1 MIMQAQTQLEQV
13 TREQEAAMARRL
25 LQANELYRY
34 ANSPETEPAMR
45 GHARH
50 QVREAL
56 NVVLG
61 AQPEHPEALNLLGR
75 VAMDEGQLEEAGEA
89 LEQARVAAP
98 DSGQV
103 LTNLGYLA
111 LVREE
116 PEQAE
121 ALFDEALTKDRQS
134 APAFAGKAHALRQQQ
149 RFDQAYLHY
158 RTLLDHGAEWDSVY
172 AGMLECARHLDVHQ
186 ADSALA
192 QDAIRLLSH
201 PGLPHQELSRFVTN
215 LLRQQYAQEMAPG
228 DWLLDAVCADELLL
242 LALEK
247 TLLVDAEL
255 EKLVTGARRA
265 LLLEVRDTGELYESR
280 QRLAMALSRYATRTG
295 FAQVVSEEEDAFIRE
310 LDANLKVE
318 LRDGFQPEEV
328 AAGLIIR
335 SLYGALFHQS
345 YAQHIG
351 RLALADWPEG
361 MQPLMAETYYHKAEE
376 EAYKQQFQE
385 KQDELA
391 LARADLPHAWPCWHN
406 LRIHHE
412 QPLKQEL
419 EQSLGIDT
427 SAWPET
433 VRILVIGAGSGQHAM
448 ELANYF
454 TDVEVVA
461 VDENLAGL
469 AHGNRLAQE
478 KGLQNIVFW
487 PYSLATRFIQ
497 DGNQVQMVEIRQ
509 LPSEDH
515 DGTPI
520 KTLAQQAL
528 GSGGLLHIHTGEHG
542 ASRVDVA
549 LRRMMERHRLQP
561 TTETLRRLRRMIL
574 NNPQHEAYQELLN
587 EPDFYATAGCRKRW
601 FFPED
606 GNQLHALM
614 DNLSS
619 EVDWKLLRARDTDG
633 ANLATAPVV
642 RQLQAQAFG
651 AGTQSLVGQG
661 LSLYFQRRR

>member
-1 MIMQAQTQLEQV
+1 MQAHSQLDQV
-13 TREQEAAMARRL
+13 TREQEAAIARRL

-34 ANSPETEPAMR
+34 ANSPDTGNGMR
-45 GHARH
+45 VHAR
-50 QVREAL
+50 QQAREAL
-56 NVVLG
+56 NVVLSHQPDH
-61 AQPEHPEALNLLGR
+61 AQALSLMGR
-75 VAMDEGQLEEAGEA
+75 VAMDDGELDEAASLLERAYRA
-89 LEQARVAAP
+89 
-98 DSGQV
+98 DSGSAQT
-103 LTNLGYLA
+103 LANLGYLA
-111 LVREE
+111 LMNGE
-116 PEQAE
+116 PERAE
-121 ALFDEALTKDRQS
+121 QWFDEALAQDRQS
-134 APAFAGKAHALRQQQ
+134 APAFAGKAYALRQQQ
-149 RFDQAYLHY
+149 RFDQAFLHY
-158 RTLLDHGAEWDSVY
+158 RALLDHGLAWDSVY
-172 AGMLECARHLDVHQ
+172 AGMLECTQHLEVHQ
-186 ADSALA
+186 ADQALA
-192 QDAIRLLSH
+192 QDAIRLLAH
-201 PGLPHQELSRFVTN
+201 PGLPHQELSRFVTRI
-215 LLRQQYAQEMAPG
+215 LRQQYAEDVAPG
-228 DWLLDAVCADELLL
+228 DWLLDAVCSDELLL

-255 EKLVTGARRA
+255 EKLVTRTRRA
-265 LLLEVRDTGELYESR
+265 LLLEIRDTGELYESR

-295 FAQVVSEEEDAFIRE
+295 YAQVVTEEEETFIQE

-318 LRDGFQPEEV
+318 LRETFQPEDV
-328 AAGLIIR
+328 AAGLIVR

-361 MQPLMAETYYHKAEE
+361 MQPLMAETYYHKADE
-376 EAYKQQFQE
+376 EAYKQQFEE

-419 EQSLGIDT
+419 AQSLGIDT
-427 SAWPET
+427 SSWPET

-448 ELANYF
+448 ELAHYF

-478 KGLQNIVFW
+478 KGLSNIVFW

-509 LPSEDH
+509 LPSEGH

-651 AGTQSLVGQG
+651 TGTQSLVGQG

>member
-1 MIMQAQTQLEQV
+1 MQAQTQLEQV

-45 GHARH
+45 GRARH

-56 NVVLG
+56 DVVLT

-75 VAMDEGQLEEAGEA
+75 IAMDEGQLAEAREM
-89 LEQARVAAP
+89 LERARVAAP

-103 LTNLGYLA
+103 LANLGYLA
-111 LVREE
+111 LMSGE

-121 ALFDEALTKDRQS
+121 ALFDEALTRDRQS

-158 RTLLDHGAEWDSVY
+158 RHLLDHNLAWDSVY
-172 AGMLECARHLDVHQ
+172 AGMLECASHLEVHQ
-186 ADSALA
+186 ANSALA
-192 QDAIRLLSH
+192 QDAIRLLAH
-201 PGLPHQELSRFVTN
+201 PGLPHQELSRFVTR
-215 LLRQQYAQEMAPG
+215 LLRQQYAEDVAPG
-228 DWLLDAVCADELLL
+228 DWLLDAICGDELLL
-242 LALEK
+242 LALVT
-247 TLLVDAEL
+247 TLLADPEL
-255 EKLVTGARRA
+255 EKLITRARHA
-265 LLLEVRDTGELYESR
+265 LLMEVRDTGELYESR

-295 FAQVVSEEEDAFIRE
+295 FAQVVTEEEEAFIQD
-310 LDANLKVE
+310 LDAHIKAE
-318 LRDGFQPEEV
+318 LRDSVQPEDV
-328 AAGLIIR
+328 AAGLIMR
-335 SLYGALFHQS
+335 SLYGALFHQH

-351 RLALADWPEG
+351 RLALTDWPEG
-361 MQPLMAETYYHKAEE
+361 MQPLMAESYYHKAEE

-391 LARADLPHAWPCWHN
+391 LARADLPHAWPCWYN

-419 EQSLGIDT
+419 AQSLGIDT

-433 VRILVIGAGSGQHAM
+433 VRIMVIGAGSGQHAL
-448 ELANYF
+448 ELAHYF

-469 AHGNRLAQE
+469 AHGNRLAR
-478 KGLQNIVFW
+478 KKDLQNIVFW

-497 DGNQVQMVEIRQ
+497 DGNPVQMVEIRQ
-509 LPSEDH
+509 LPSETH
-515 DGTPI
+515 EGTPI

-528 GSGGLLHIHTGEHG
+528 SSGGLLHIHTGEHG

-549 LRRMMERHRLQP
+549 LRRMMERHKLQP

-574 NNPQHEAYQELLN
+574 NNPRHEAHQALLN
-587 EPDFYATAGCRKRW
+587 ESDFYATAGCRKRW

-606 GNQLHALM
+606 ASQLDALM

-633 ANLATAPVV
+633 ANLATAPVIK
-642 RQLQAQAFG
+642 QLQAQAFG
-651 AGTQSLVGQG
+651 TGAQSLVGQG
-661 LSLYFQRRR
+661 LGLYFQHRR

>member
-1 MIMQAQTQLEQV
+1 MQAQTQLEEV
-13 TREQEAAMARRL
+13 TREQEAALARRL
-25 LQANELYRY
+25 LQANELYRF
-34 ANSPETEPAMR
+34 ANSPDTEPGMR
-45 GHARH
+45 GHARQ

-56 NVVLG
+56 DVVLT

-75 VAMDEGQLEEAGEA
+75 VAMDEGQLAQAAEL
-89 LEQARVAAP
+89 LERARVAAP
-98 DSGQV
+98 ASGQV
-103 LTNLGYLA
+103 LANLGYLA
-111 LVREE
+111 LLREE
-116 PEQAE
+116 PEHAE
-121 ALFDEALTKDRQS
+121 ALFDKALTQDRQS

-158 RTLLDHGAEWDSVY
+158 RCLLDCNRNWDSVY
-172 AGMLECARHLDVHQ
+172 AGMLECARHLDIQ
-186 ADSALA
+186 RADSALA
-192 QDAIRLLSH
+192 HDAIRLLSH
-201 PGLPHQELSRFVTN
+201 PGLPHQELSRFVTR
-215 LLRQQYAQEMAPG
+215 LLRQQYAADIEAG
-228 DWLLDAVCADELLL
+228 DWLLDTICTDELLL
-242 LALEK
+242 LALET
-247 TLLVDAEL
+247 TLLVDPDL
-255 EKLVTGARRA
+255 EKLITRARHA
-265 LLLEVRDTGELYESR
+265 LLMEVRDTGELYESR
-280 QRLAMALSRYATRTG
+280 QRLAMALSRYANRTG
-295 FAQVVSEEEDAFIRE
+295 FAQMVTEEEEAFLRE

-318 LRDGFQPEEV
+318 LRDPFQPEEV
-328 AAGLIIR
+328 AAGLILR
-335 SLYGALFHQS
+335 SLYGALFHQP

-351 RLALADWPEG
+351 RFTLEDWPQG
-361 MQPLMAETYYHKAEE
+361 MQPLMAESYYHKAEE

-391 LARADLPHAWPCWHN
+391 LAREDLPHAWPCWHN
-406 LRIHHE
+406 LRLHHA

-419 EQSLGIDT
+419 AQSLGIDT
-427 SAWPET
+427 STWPET

-448 ELANYF
+448 ELAHYF

-469 AHGNRLAQE
+469 AHGNRLARE
-478 KGLQNIVFW
+478 KDLQNIVFW

-509 LPSEDH
+509 LPSETH
-515 DGTPI
+515 EGTPI

-528 GSGGLLHIHTGEHG
+528 DSGGLLHIHTGEHG

-549 LRRMMERHRLQP
+549 LRRMMERHKLQP

-574 NNPQHEAYQELLN
+574 NNPKHQAYQALLN

-606 GNQLHALM
+606 ISQLDALM

-642 RQLQAQAFG
+642 KQLQAQAFG
-651 AGTQSLVGQG
+651 TGAQSLVGQG

>member
-1 MIMQAQTQLEQV
+1 MQAQTQLQEV

-25 LQANELYRY
+25 LQANELYRF

-45 GHARH
+45 SHAH
-50 QVREAL
+50 QQVREAL
-56 NVVLG
+56 NVVLT
-61 AQPEHPEALNLLGR
+61 AHPEHPEALNLLGR
-75 VAMDEGQLEEAGEA
+75 VAMDEGQLAQAGEL
-89 LEQARVAAP
+89 LERARVAAP

-103 LTNLGYLA
+103 LANLGYLA
-111 LVREE
+111 LMREE
-116 PEQAE
+116 PEQAK
-121 ALFDEALTKDRQS
+121 ALFDEALTRDRQS

-158 RTLLDHGAEWDSVY
+158 RHLLDCNRNWDSIY
-172 AGMLECARHLDVHQ
+172 AGMLECARHLEVRQ
-186 ADSALA
+186 ADPALA
-192 QDAIRLLSH
+192 RDAIRLLSH
-201 PGLPHQELSRFVTN
+201 PDLPHQELSHFVTR
-215 LLRQQYAQEMAPG
+215 LLRQQYAQGVAPG
-228 DWLLDAVCADELLL
+228 DWLLDTVCADELML
-242 LALEK
+242 LALE
-247 TLLVDAEL
+247 TSLLADPEL
-255 EKLVTGARRA
+255 EKLIIQTRRA
-265 LLLEVRDTGELYESR
+265 LLLEVRDTGELYDAR
-280 QRLAMALSRYATRTG
+280 QRLAIALGRYTTRTG
-295 FAQVVSEEEDAFIRE
+295 YAQLVTDEENTFIRE

-318 LRDGFQPEEV
+318 LKNRFQPEEV

-335 SLYGALFHQS
+335 SLYGALFHQP

-351 RLALADWPEG
+351 RLALEDWPQG
-361 MQPLMAETYYHKAEE
+361 MQSLMAESYYHKADE

-391 LARADLPHAWPCWHN
+391 LAREDLPHAWPCWHN

-412 QPLKQEL
+412 QPLKREL
-419 EQSLGIDT
+419 AQSLGINT
-427 SAWPET
+427 STWPET
-433 VRILVIGAGSGQHAM
+433 ARILVIGAGSGQHAM
-448 ELANYF
+448 ELAHYF

-469 AHGNRLAQE
+469 AHGNRLARE

-487 PYSLATRFIQ
+487 PYSLASRFIQ
-497 DGNQVQMVEIRQ
+497 DGNQVQMVEVRR
-509 LPSEDH
+509 LPSQSYE
-515 DGTPI
+515 GTAI

-528 GSGGLLHIHTGEHG
+528 DSGGLLHIYTGEHG
-542 ASRVDVA
+542 TSRVDGA
-549 LRRMMERHRLQP
+549 LRRMMERHKLQP

-574 NNPQHEAYQELLN
+574 NNPQHQAYQQLLN

-606 GNQLHALM
+606 ASQLDALM

-642 RQLQAQAFG
+642 KQLQAQAFG
-651 AGTQSLVGQG
+651 TGTQSLVGQG